1 MMGAH
6 LRSNLKGLKLLEFKS
21 FLKNHH
27 QNLLRGH
34 PNQSKNFKNFQFR
47 WIGLHDKTSLIQND
61 HLKKL
66 KNVLRDYQNGQF

>member
-1 MMGAH
+1 MVVPLMMGAH

-34 PNQSKNFKNFQFR
+34 PNQSKIFKNFKNFQFR
-47 WIGLHDKTSLIQND
+47 WIGLHDKTSPVQND
-61 HLKKL
+61 HLEK
-66 KNVLRDYQNGQF
+66 